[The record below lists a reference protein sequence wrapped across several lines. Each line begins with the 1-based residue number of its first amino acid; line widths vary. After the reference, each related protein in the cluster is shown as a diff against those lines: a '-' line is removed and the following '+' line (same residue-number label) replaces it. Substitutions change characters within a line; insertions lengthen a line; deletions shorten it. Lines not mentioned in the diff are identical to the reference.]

1 MCVCVYISI
10 HEITYPTI
18 FSLLDNGTVLADEF
32 SSQLEDDVMLDS
44 EVPAYNR
51 QHRKH
56 AVASGEI
63 LVLKAQESTV
73 DFSEN
78 GTS

>member
-1 MCVCVYISI
+1 M
-10 HEITYPTI
+10 
-18 FSLLDNGTVLADEF
+18 VLSDEF
-32 SSQLEDDVMLDS
+32 SSQLEDDIMLDS
-44 EVPAYNR
+44 EVAAYNR

-56 AVASGEI
+56 AVAFGEI
-63 LVLKAQESTV
+63 PVLNKVSSYGETQESTV

>member
-1 MCVCVYISI
+1 
-10 HEITYPTI
+10 
-18 FSLLDNGTVLADEF
+18 
-32 SSQLEDDVMLDS
+32 MLDS

-51 QHRKH
+51 QHGKH

-63 LVLKAQESTV
+63 PVLNKVSSYGEAQESTV
-73 DFSEN
+73 DVSEH

>member
-1 MCVCVYISI
+1 
-10 HEITYPTI
+10 
-18 FSLLDNGTVLADEF
+18 
-32 SSQLEDDVMLDS
+32 MLDS

-63 LVLKAQESTV
+63 PVLNKVSSYGEAQESTV
-73 DFSEN
+73 DFSEH